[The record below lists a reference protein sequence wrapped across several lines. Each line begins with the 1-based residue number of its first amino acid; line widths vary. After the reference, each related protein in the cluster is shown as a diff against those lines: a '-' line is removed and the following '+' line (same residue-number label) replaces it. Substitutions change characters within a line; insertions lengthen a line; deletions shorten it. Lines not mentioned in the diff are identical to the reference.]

1 MTRHPA
7 SRRGRA
13 LLAIAMTAVV
23 AGCTA
28 IPTSGPVEA
37 GLRDLQ
43 QVDQV
48 YQYKPLG
55 PIAGASQEDLVR
67 GFVLAATSS
76 VDDYATAREFLTTEY
91 SSQWDPYYG
100 VLIDDGSRPYR
111 ADGDTAGVLSLSTT
125 AKLDAHGDMLPVG
138 PGPSM
143 EMRFEFERVGADW
156 RISSAPSGI
165 ILDANMF
172 STIWSSHQLYFVGSG
187 NLLVPE
193 TRWFLTRTALV
204 TEIVGALLSGPDE
217 RMREVVRSG
226 FPSGTAL
233 ATNAVPVVDGKARID
248 LTANVMDATPA
259 AMAELREQLKASLQS
274 VPGVTG
280 IELLVEGTPLRPDPN
295 DDTPAPRPVL
305 ATHAP
310 AVMVGD
316 EFGTIV
322 SGEFSPL
329 PGFGASLHD
338 YDPQAITLSADE
350 QAAAVLSDTGVTR
363 VDNQGAFLVDGRDN
377 LLEPSI
383 DPLGYIWTVDQED
396 PGVLLAT
403 APDGSASQVPA
414 PWLAGRKPTAVRLS
428 PDGSRVA
435 AIVAEGDESLVL
447 ISGVIRDEGGVPQR
461 TVADAEVKLW
471 AAGAPLDLDW
481 VGQLSFAVLTRVGS
495 AGKVTIG
502 GVGLFGIERTSVPG
516 GVQLSGGGGRSSLR
530 VLGAGGDLFAPQG
543 AGWQRSEDD
552 IEVLAKRG

>member
-1 MTRHPA
+1 MRRQRV
-7 SRRGRA
+7 SRRWRVLVAFA
-13 LLAIAMTAVV
+13 LTAVV

-28 IPTSGPVEA
+28 IPTSGPVQA

-111 ADGDTAGVLSLSTT
+111 ADGDTAGVLSLSTL
-125 AKLDAHGDMLPVG
+125 AKLDARGDMLPVG

-143 EMRFEFERVGADW
+143 EMRFEFERVGSDW

-204 TEIVGALLSGPDE
+204 TEIVGALLGGPDE

-248 LTANVMDATPA
+248 LTANVMDATPT

-280 IELLVEGTPLRPDPN
+280 IELLVEGTPLRPNP
-295 DDTPAPRPVL
+295 DDDIPAPRPVL

-310 AVMVGD
+310 AVMIGE

-329 PGFGASLHD
+329 PGFGASLHN
-338 YDPQAITLSADE
+338 YDPEAITLSADE

-363 VDNQGAFLVDGRDN
+363 VDNQGAFLVDSRDG

-383 DPLGYIWTVDQED
+383 DPLGYIWTVDPAD
-396 PGVLLAT
+396 PAVLLAT
-403 APDGSASQVPA
+403 APDGSSTEVGA
-414 PWLAGRKPTAVRLS
+414 PWLAGRTPTAVRLS

-435 AIVAEGDESLVL
+435 AIVGEGDETLVL
-447 ISGVIRDEGGVPQR
+447 ISGVIRDEGGVPLR

-471 AAGAPLDLDW
+471 AAGTPLDLDW

-502 GVGLFGIERTSVPG
+502 GIGLFGIERTSVPG
-516 GVQLSGGGGRSSLR
+516 GVQLSGGGGRSALR
-530 VLGAGGDLFAPQG
+530 VLGADGDLFAPQG
-543 AGWQRSEDD
+543 AGWQRSEDE